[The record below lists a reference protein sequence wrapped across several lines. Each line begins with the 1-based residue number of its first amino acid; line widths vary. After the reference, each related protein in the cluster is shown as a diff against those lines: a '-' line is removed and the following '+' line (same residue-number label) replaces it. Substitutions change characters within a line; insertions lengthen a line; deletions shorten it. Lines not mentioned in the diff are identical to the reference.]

1 MQLTLL
7 RAKFCLWYNV
17 KINDKLLQPL
27 AEMREAYMKQ
37 LQITQR
43 ILECEENGWL
53 DLLSKIDSITQNII
67 ECPSA
72 TFQIKAA
79 LILWCDS
86 VDMRSNALP
95 PNEDSVMLQHP
106 SMNHKETF
114 GAEA

>member
-1 MQLTLL
+1 
-7 RAKFCLWYNV
+7 
-17 KINDKLLQPL
+17 
-27 AEMREAYMKQ
+27 MKQ

-53 DLLSKIDSITQNII
+53 DLLSQIDNITQNII

-72 TFQIKAA
+72 AFQIKAEM
-79 LILWCDS
+79 ILWSDL
-86 VDMRSNALP
+86 VDMRSNDLP
-95 PNEDSVMLQHP
+95 LDLTMAGECKFENSVMLQHP